1 MSGSPR
7 GLMIADGGARQF
19 RDPRGTLARGLPGSP
34 VSGRLQRWRS
44 RRSAPGH
51 RPRRRLFVKYLA
63 IIVSLVAVAVL
74 ASNLVGLWFTS
85 RETTD
90 EVSNVERTTAAGI
103 RVRLSAVLNDA
114 AQDALTAADS
124 GIRQPTLA
132 ERTKQLFQFLGPQ
145 FHFTDLDYVDPSG
158 IRRLRVSKDTHPI
171 VSRGPDLSRERIVVR
186 ASHGGVAYG
195 RVRLRTW
202 GPQHQLVIP
211 VAVSE
216 AGGGVLIAWLDLE
229 VVRDELSPLAGALP
243 GFFAYVVD
251 DRGVVAA
258 QSDRVLFPDVTT
270 AAGLPQVQR
279 ALDGHLSSHAVDG
292 RSLNGGGDVLSY
304 AVRMPA
310 QHWVVFVDRPRD
322 EALAP
327 VSNAINRTIIFLIIA
342 LALAVAAAIFLARRM
357 VRPIRTIQDGAA
369 RIASG
374 HLDERI
380 EVRSNDELGALAEEF
395 NRMAEQLQ
403 SHYATLERRVEHR
416 TRDLRESLD
425 RNEALLR
432 QIEDQNREIE
442 AASRHKSAFLANM
455 SHELRTPLNAIIGF
469 SDVLRERMF
478 GDLTERQAEYLE
490 DIHASGRHLL
500 ALINDILDL
509 AKVEAGRGEL
519 DLTDVDVRACL
530 EQGVGMV
537 RERALRG
544 AVDLQLD
551 APGDLGTV
559 RADERRIKQ
568 VVLNLLAN
576 AVKFTPQLGRVEVVA
591 RRREREVEIAV
602 HDTGVGIAPDDQQRI
617 FDEFEQAGDPRGRD
631 GSGLGLALARRF
643 VEVHGGRLTVA
654 SEIGRGSTFV
664 VTLPIAGPP
673 GAEAPAQPEAPPR
686 AAPASHAA
694 DLVLVVEDDERAAE
708 LLTIHLREAGYDVA
722 VASGVDEGIAL
733 ARRLRPTVVTLDVI
747 MAGRDGWDFIAEAKA
762 DPALAAIPIVVVSIV
777 DEPLRGF
784 ALGAVDYLVKPVSG
798 PRLIAA
804 VTRAGVAAGRRA
816 PRVLVVDDDPSALTL
831 ASVAL
836 EPGGFDVALASGGLA
851 ALRAVREERPDLVVL
866 DLLMPEVDGFAVL
879 DALRADPATADV
891 PVLVLTSATL
901 SGAEREHLRA
911 RVSHLAHKGELDRE
925 RFVEIVRGL
934 CAQRVPAP

>member
-1 MSGSPR
+1 
-7 GLMIADGGARQF
+7 
-19 RDPRGTLARGLPGSP
+19 
-34 VSGRLQRWRS
+34 V
-44 RRSAPGH
+44 
-51 RPRRRLFVKYLA
+51 
-63 IIVSLVAVAVL
+63 VAVAVL
-74 ASNLVGLWFTS
+74 ASNLIGLWFTS
-85 RETTD
+85 QETTD

-103 RVRLSAVLNDA
+103 AVRLSALFSDA

-132 ERTKQLFQFLGPQ
+132 QRVRQLFPFLGPQ

-158 IRRLRVSKDTHPI
+158 IRRVRVSKDTHPI
-171 VSRGPDLSRERIVVR
+171 VGRGPDLSGERIVAR
-186 ASHGGVAYG
+186 ARNGGVAYG
-195 RVRLRTW
+195 RVRLRSW
-202 GPQHQLVIP
+202 GPQHQLVVP
-211 VAVSE
+211 VAVPE
-216 AGGGVLIAWLDLE
+216 ASGGVLIAWLDLE
-229 VVRDELSPLAGALP
+229 VVRNELSPLAGALP

-258 QSDRVLFPDVTT
+258 QSDRVFALVTKSF
-270 AAGLPQVQR
+270 AHLPQVAR
-279 ALDGHLSSHAVDG
+279 ALDGHLARDAVEG
-292 RSLNGGGDVLSY
+292 RSSNGGDVLSY
-304 AVRMPA
+304 AVRMAAPN
-310 QHWVVFVDRPRD
+310 WLVFVDRPRD

-327 VSNAINRTIIFLIIA
+327 VSNAVNRTIIFLIVA

-357 VRPIRTIQDGAA
+357 VRPIRTIQAGAA

-380 EVRSNDELGALAEEF
+380 EVRSGDELGALAEEF

-403 SHYATLERRVEHR
+403 TNYATLERRVEHR

-478 GDLTERQAEYLE
+478 GELTERQAEYLD

-519 DLTDVDVRACL
+519 ELTDVDVRACL

-544 AVDLQLD
+544 AVDLQLV
-551 APGDLGTV
+551 APADLGTI

-591 RRREREVEIAV
+591 RRREQEVEIAV

-617 FDEFEQAGDPRGRD
+617 FEEFEQAGDPRGRD

-643 VEVHGGRLTVA
+643 VEVHGGRLTLA
-654 SEIGRGSTFV
+654 SEVGRGSTFV
-664 VTLPIAGPP
+664 VTLPVAGPP
-673 GAEAPAQPEAPPR
+673 GAEPSPEPERPQR
-686 AAPASHAA
+686 GAPASRTA
-694 DLVLVVEDDERAAE
+694 DLVVVVEDDERAAE
-708 LLTIHLREAGYDVA
+708 LLTIHLREAGYEVA

-733 ARRLRPTVVTLDVI
+733 ARRLQPTVVTLDVI

-816 PRVLVVDDDPSALTL
+816 PRVLVVDDDPSALAL

-836 EPGGFDVALASGGLA
+836 EPGGFDVILADGGRA
-851 ALRAVREERPDLVVL
+851 ALRSVRGERPDVVVL
-866 DLLMPEVDGFAVL
+866 DLLMPDVDGFAVL
-879 DALRADPATADV
+879 DALRADPATADL
-891 PVLVLTSATL
+891 PVLVLTSAAL
-901 SGAEREHLRA
+901 STAERGRLRA

-925 RFVEIVRGL
+925 RFVEIVRDL